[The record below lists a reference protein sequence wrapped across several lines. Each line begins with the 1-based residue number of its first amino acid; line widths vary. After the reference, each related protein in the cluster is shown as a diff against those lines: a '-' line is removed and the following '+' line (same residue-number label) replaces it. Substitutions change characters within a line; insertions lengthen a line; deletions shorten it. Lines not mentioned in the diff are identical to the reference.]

1 MKALQFLTLFF
12 ICCFSIT
19 THAADSDFPNPP
31 NPPRLVNDFSAVLS
45 ESEMQFLEDSL
56 NAIEKR
62 TSNQIT
68 IVIIKSTGPYEI
80 ADYATQLGNKWGV
93 GVKGRENGILLL
105 VAIEDRK
112 ITIATGR
119 GLEGALTDAMCGRI
133 IRNEIKPAF
142 KQGQY
147 LDGLLQAVSALDL
160 ATRGEYKGIDKR
172 EAEKPR
178 GFSIGLILFILLIIF
193 ILSKGNNNNR
203 GGGITPFLGGMLL
216 GGGFGGGSNN
226 NSDSGGFGGF
236 GGGSF
241 GGGGASG
248 SW

>member
-1 MKALQFLTLFF
+1 
-12 ICCFSIT
+12 
-19 THAADSDFPNPP
+19 
-31 NPPRLVNDFSAVLS
+31 
-45 ESEMQFLEDSL
+45 MQFLEDSL

-68 IVIIKSTGPYEI
+68 IVIIKSTGLYEI

-93 GVKGRENGILLL
+93 GVKGRENGVLLL

-160 ATRGEYKGIDKR
+160 ATRGEYEGIDPKHDEKSKGI
-172 EAEKPR
+172 
-178 GFSIGLILFILLIIF
+178 SIGLILFVFLIIF
-193 ILSKGNNNNR
+193 ILSKGNNNR
-203 GGGITPFLGGMLL
+203 GGGITPFLGGMLM

-226 NSDSGGFGGF
+226 DSDSGGFGGF

>member
-1 MKALQFLTLFF
+1 MKALHFLTLFF
-12 ICCFSIT
+12 ICCFSVT
-19 THAADSDFPNPP
+19 TYAGDSDFPNPP
-31 NPPRLVNDFSAVLS
+31 NPPRLVNDFSSVLS

-93 GVKGRENGILLL
+93 GVKGRENGVLLL

-160 ATRGEYKGIDKR
+160 ATRGEYEGIDRKHDDKSKGI
-172 EAEKPR
+172 
-178 GFSIGLILFILLIIF
+178 SIGLILFVFLIIF
-193 ILSKGNNNNR
+193 ILSKGNNNR
-203 GGGITPFLGGMLL
+203 GGGITPFLGGMLM

-226 NSDSGGFGGF
+226 DSDSGGFGGF

>member
-1 MKALQFLTLFF
+1 MKALHFLTLFF
-12 ICCFSIT
+12 ICCFSVT
-19 THAADSDFPNPP
+19 TDAGDSDFPNPP

-68 IVIIKSTGPYEI
+68 IVIIKSTGLYEI

-93 GVKGRENGILLL
+93 GVKGRENGVLLL

-119 GLEGALTDAMCGRI
+119 VLEGALTDAMCGRI

-160 ATRGEYKGIDKR
+160 ATRGEYEAIDRKHDDKSKGI
-172 EAEKPR
+172 
-178 GFSIGLILFILLIIF
+178 SIGLILFVFLIIF
-193 ILSKGNNNNR
+193 ILSKGNNNR
-203 GGGITPFLGGMLL
+203 GGGITPFLGGMLM

-226 NSDSGGFGGF
+226 DSDSGGFGGF

>member
-1 MKALQFLTLFF
+1 
-12 ICCFSIT
+12 
-19 THAADSDFPNPP
+19 
-31 NPPRLVNDFSAVLS
+31 
-45 ESEMQFLEDSL
+45 
-56 NAIEKR
+56 
-62 TSNQIT
+62 
-68 IVIIKSTGPYEI
+68 
-80 ADYATQLGNKWGV
+80 V
-93 GVKGRENGILLL
+93 GVKGRENGVLLL

-160 ATRGEYKGIDKR
+160 ATRGEYETIDRKHDEKSKGI
-172 EAEKPR
+172 
-178 GFSIGLILFILLIIF
+178 SIGLILFVFLIIF
-193 ILSKGNNNNR
+193 ILSKGNNNR
-203 GGGITPFLGGMLL
+203 GGGITPFLGGMLM

-226 NSDSGGFGGF
+226 DSDSGGFGGF

>member
-1 MKALQFLTLFF
+1 MKALHFLTLFF
-12 ICCFSIT
+12 ICCFSVT
-19 THAADSDFPNPP
+19 TYAGDSDFPNPP

-93 GVKGRENGILLL
+93 GVKGRENGVLLL

-119 GLEGALTDAMCGRI
+119 GLEGA
-133 IRNEIKPAF
+133 F
-142 KQGQY
+142 KQQQY
-147 LDGLLQAVSALDL
+147 LEGLLQAVSALDL
-160 ATRGEYKGIDKR
+160 ATRGEYEAIDRKHDEKSKGI
-172 EAEKPR
+172 
-178 GFSIGLILFILLIIF
+178 SIGLILFVFLIIF
-193 ILSKGNNNNR
+193 ILSKGNNNR
-203 GGGITPFLGGMLL
+203 GGGITPFLGGMLM

-226 NSDSGGFGGF
+226 DSDSGGFGGF

>member
-1 MKALQFLTLFF
+1 MKALHYLTLFF

-19 THAADSDFPNPP
+19 TLAADSDFPSPP
-31 NPPRLVNDFSAVLS
+31 NPPRLVNDFSSILS
-45 ESEMQFLEDSL
+45 DAERQLLEDSVE
-56 NAIEKR
+56 AIEKR

-80 ADYATQLGNKWGV
+80 AAYATQLGNQWGV

-112 ITIATGR
+112 VTIATGR

-147 LDGLLQAVSALDL
+147 LDGLLQAVNALDL
-160 ATRGEYKGIDKR
+160 ATRGEYKGIEKSQD
-172 EAEKPR
+172 EKPR

-193 ILSKGNNNNR
+193 ILSKGNKNNR
-203 GGGITPFLGGMLL
+203 GGGINPFLGGMLL

-226 NSDSGGFGGF
+226 DSDSGGFGGF

>member
-1 MKALQFLTLFF
+1 MNALQFLTLFI
-12 ICCFSIT
+12 ICCISIT
-19 THAADSDFPNPP
+19 THAADSDFPNRP
-31 NPPRLVNDFSAVLS
+31 NPPRLVNDFSSILS
-45 ESEMQFLEDSL
+45 DAAMQLLEDSVE
-56 NAIEKR
+56 AIEKR

-80 ADYATQLGNKWGV
+80 AEYATQLGNQWGV

-112 ITIATGR
+112 VTIATGR

-160 ATRGEYKGIDKR
+160 ATRGEYEGIDRKHDEKSKGI
-172 EAEKPR
+172 
-178 GFSIGLILFILLIIF
+178 SIGLILFVFLIIF
-193 ILSKGNNNNR
+193 ILSKGNNNR

-216 GGGFGGGSNN
+216 GGGFDGGSNN
-226 NSDSGGFGGF
+226 DSDSGGFGGF

>member
-1 MKALQFLTLFF
+1 MKALHFLTLFF
-12 ICCFSIT
+12 ICCCGVT
-19 THAADSDFPNPP
+19 TYAGDSDFPNPP

-68 IVIIKSTGPYEI
+68 IVIIKSTGLYEI

-93 GVKGRENGILLL
+93 GVKGRENGVLLL

-160 ATRGEYKGIDKR
+160 ATRGEYEAIDRKHDEKSKGIY
-172 EAEKPR
+172 
-178 GFSIGLILFILLIIF
+178 IGLILFVFLIIF
-193 ILSKGNNNNR
+193 ILSKGNNNR
-203 GGGITPFLGGMLL
+203 GGGITPFLGGMLM

-226 NSDSGGFGGF
+226 DSDSGGFGGF

>member
-1 MKALQFLTLFF
+1 MKALNFLTLFF
-12 ICCFSIT
+12 ICCFSVT
-19 THAADSDFPNPP
+19 TYAGDSDFPNPP

-45 ESEMQFLEDSL
+45 ESEIQFLEDSL

-93 GVKGRENGILLL
+93 GVKGRENGVLLL

-160 ATRGEYKGIDKR
+160 ATRGEYEAIDPKHDEKSKGI
-172 EAEKPR
+172 
-178 GFSIGLILFILLIIF
+178 SIGLILFVFLIIF
-193 ILSKGNNNNR
+193 ILSKGNNNR
-203 GGGITPFLGGMLL
+203 GGGITPFLGGMLM

-226 NSDSGGFGGF
+226 DSDSGGFGGF